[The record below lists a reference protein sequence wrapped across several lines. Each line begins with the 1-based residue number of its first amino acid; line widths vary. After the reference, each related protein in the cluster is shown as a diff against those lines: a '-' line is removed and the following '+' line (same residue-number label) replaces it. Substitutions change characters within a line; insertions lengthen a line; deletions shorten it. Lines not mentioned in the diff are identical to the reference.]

1 MSSPQD
7 RPAVRLT
14 DARALRAYAHPTRAA
29 LLSLLRIHGALTATQ
44 AGVLLGESSG
54 STSFHL
60 RQLEKY
66 GLVEPVPDVPG
77 RAKPWQATSMMTD
90 IPVSSDDPEVLDALV
105 ELGLAMSQRY
115 FARLADWIT
124 RSSDEPAEWR
134 EAAHFGDRI
143 LYATPSEL
151 VALRDAIGRLIE
163 PLARRL
169 DHPDER
175 PEDARPV
182 TFLRIAFPDKEP
194 RAGDHPEALSRG

>member
-1 MSSPQD
+1 MSPQQD

-29 LLSLLRIHGALTATQ
+29 LLSLLRIHGALTATE
-44 AGVLLGESSG
+44 AGAMLGESSG

-77 RAKPWQATSMMTD
+77 RAKPWQATSMMTSV
-90 IPVSSDDPEVLDALV
+90 PVSSDDPEVMAALV
-105 ELGLAMSQRY
+105 ELGLAVSQRY

-124 RSSDEPAEWR
+124 RSPEESAEWR

-143 LYATPSEL
+143 LYATAEEL
-151 VALRDAIGRLIE
+151 AALNDAVGELIE

-169 DHPDER
+169 EHAEARPD
-175 PEDARPV
+175 DARQV
-182 TFLRIAFPDKEP
+182 TFLRIAFPDEVAQP
-194 RAGDHPEALSRG
+194 ELPETVNRA

>member
-1 MSSPQD
+1 MSSPQH

-44 AGVLLGESSG
+44 AGALLGESSG

-77 RAKPWQATSMMTD
+77 RAKPWQATSMTTD
-90 IPVSSDDPEVLDALV
+90 IPVSSDDPEVQDALV
-105 ELGLAMSQRY
+105 ELGLAVSQRY

-124 RSSDEPAEWR
+124 RSPEEPAEWR

-143 LYATPSEL
+143 LFATPVEL
-151 VALRDAIGRLIE
+151 AALNDAIGQLIE

-175 PEDARPV
+175 PAAARQV
-182 TFLRIAFPDKEP
+182 TFLRIAFPDEEAKP
-194 RAGDHPEALSRG
+194 DQPESVSPE